1 MNSSD
6 EAPLRARMAQLAA
19 EGRHTEREAAT
30 WHLAELTMGDRSAS
44 IHTGA
49 PEWRV
54 LRLRYP
60 VIDAN

>member
-6 EAPLRARMAQLAA
+6 EAPLRARMAQHAA

-44 IHTGA
+44 IGTADNLSGA
-49 PEWRV
+49 FRGCAT
-54 LRLRYP
+54 RLSR
-60 VIDAN
+60 